1 MVSFRV
7 GSNRRQ
13 RVRTWAFLG
22 CISLASGACAPT
34 EPPSVAAEET
44 DSLQSALLTR
54 VSGAAIASP
63 NVDKT
68 KSYLSSRRIDTLD
81 VLGALPGALGSLAR
95 RVDGILGAGGAD
107 GRISVSEIVRME
119 QPAYVRTLYPDEKAA
134 LPGLWALLETSS
146 GSPVSVRSPALPA
159 LPVKDQSKPP
169 TVPIKPPQ
177 LPIDSLPAGL
187 QPAAHRLEMIEDSD
201 GNPDTI
207 TEADLSDPLRNPAPW
222 TAAEIDAFKQI
233 KLQFVARAGT
243 TLDYALQV
251 PAPGTTTVTAVTLGA
266 ASLVVEQSV
275 RYEERRSVLFLP
287 LDTTNPSHIELLA
300 QRAAKVR
307 AYLGSATHLVLL
319 DINSEEER
327 VVTDELSWEF
337 SGTAVAEIWSAGT
350 RLGSYRLSLPKISP
364 ASDEVY
370 LDDYVGYRLMAD
382 GRPLIRNLSRA
393 YADETYS
400 YSSYRTTH
408 TFDQATLPPPSSISN
423 KALDVLATP
432 LQNLRPGRYEFGVP
446 GLGTVRCK
454 LDISPGGFVF
464 FTRPGEAQQ
473 RMVIMTGRKSL
484 FRAPYLDGLEVEFDP
499 ATGNVKLGY
508 YGSSALFDAP
518 VTDADRTG

>member
-1 MVSFRV
+1 MVSPRA
-7 GSNRRQ
+7 GSNRRN
-13 RVRTWAFLG
+13 RVQSLTFLG

-34 EPPSVAAEET
+34 EPPSVADEET

-54 VSGAAIASP
+54 VSGSSIASP

-81 VLGALPGALGSLAR
+81 TLGALPGALGSLVR

-107 GRISVSEIVRME
+107 GRVSVSEIVRME

-146 GSPVSVRSPALPA
+146 GSPVSVRSPVLTA

-177 LPIDSLPAGL
+177 LSIDSLPAGL
-187 QPAAHRLEMIEDSD
+187 QPAAYRLEMIEDSD

-243 TLDYALQV
+243 TLDFVLQV
-251 PAPGTTTVTAVTLGA
+251 PAPRTTPVTAATLGA
-266 ASLVVEQSV
+266 ATIVVEQSV

-300 QRAAKVR
+300 QRAATVR

-327 VVTDELSWEF
+327 IVTDELSWEF
-337 SGTAVAEIWSAGT
+337 SGTAVAEIWSDGT
-350 RLGSYRLSLPKISP
+350 RIGSYRLSLPKIAS

-370 LDDYVGYRLMAD
+370 LDYVGYRLIAD

-393 YADETYS
+393 SADEPYS

-408 TFDQATLPPPSSISN
+408 TFDQATLPPPSSVSN
-423 KALDVLATP
+423 KALDMLATP

-508 YGSSALFDAP
+508 YGSSPLFDAP
-518 VTDADRTG
+518 ITDADRTG